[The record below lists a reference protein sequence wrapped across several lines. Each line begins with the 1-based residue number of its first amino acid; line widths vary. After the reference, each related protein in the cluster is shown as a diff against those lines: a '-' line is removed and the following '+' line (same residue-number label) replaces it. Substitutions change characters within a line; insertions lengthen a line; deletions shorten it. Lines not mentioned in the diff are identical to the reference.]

1 MAEEKAQPEVVE
13 EPQQQEESLDD
24 ILADFDQQMQPAQ
37 QQEQPQEPDRLA
49 NIEQHIM
56 QQQQQ
61 QVRSEIDAEMNKLKG
76 LNDVLS
82 NMDNR
87 DLEGLVTARV
97 QQDPRIGNAFSQR
110 HSNPAAWER
119 VLHGMSK
126 EIGKIFERPDS
137 GVSED
142 RKAMRAAVETQPD
155 ITEPDTPSSKD
166 LNNMNDAEFAHYKES
181 LM

>member
-1 MAEEKAQPEVVE
+1 MAEEKAPEAVA
-13 EPQQQEESLDD
+13 EPQEESLDD

-37 QQEQPQEPDRLA
+37 QYEQPQEPDRIA

-56 QQQQQ
+56 MQQQQ
-61 QVRSEIDAEMNKLKG
+61 QVRAEIDGEMNKLKG
-76 LNDVLS
+76 LNDALA
-82 NMDNR
+82 NMNTR

-97 QQDPRIGNAFSQR
+97 QQDPRIGNAFAQR
-110 HSNPAAWER
+110 HSNPAAWDR
-119 VLHGMSK
+119 VLQSMSQD
-126 EIGKIFERPDS
+126 IGKIFDRPDP

-142 RKAMRAAVETQPD
+142 QKAMRAAVETQPD
-155 ITEPDTPSSKD
+155 ITEPDAPNTKD

>member
-1 MAEEKAQPEVVE
+1 MAEEKAQPEAVE
-13 EPQQQEESLDD
+13 QPQQQEESLDD

-37 QQEQPQEPDRLA
+37 HQQPQEPDRLA
-49 NIEQHIM
+49 NIEQHIA

-61 QVRSEIDAEMNKLKG
+61 QIRADIYSEMNKLKG
-76 LNDVLS
+76 LNDALA
-82 NMDNR
+82 NLDTR

-110 HSNPAAWER
+110 FSNPAAWEK

-126 EIGKIFERPDS
+126 DLGKLFERPDP

-142 RKAMRAAVETQPD
+142 QKAMRAAVESQPD

-166 LNNMNDAEFAHYKES
+166 LNNMNDAEFERYKES